1 MNKKEFNLESMKK
14 MMGLEVTSK
23 SLKDNFDDIL
33 KAMVDLPSRGLKII
47 VKFKDLSDE
56 EFKQVIDCIKKYN
69 DDADYTIVGVMDI
82 DYKDMTSGTK
92 GKSEFIYMYTENYI
106 TPVILVDSLNKTLY
120 IQKEELFI
128 SDLDEIKKDITQTDL
143 VSENIVTC
151 IKEPVREILGEDHPI
166 LKKVERYSNVE
177 IEGQINQSWNPCET
191 TAVRCRD
198 LDLYYGMKPNK
209 EDVIFDDMTYYMSIF
224 GNLDIISVYQSE
236 KGIRQVADTLKY
248 CLMKLSSDESLPISS
263 VLRDHN
269 LLRELKRRTIKDL
282 ISEWISKN
290 KLIEENGL
298 PSSEEGYTIGD
309 FINEYNRHFNL
320 CLTVLYLD
328 LNIEPNVN
336 GFKNSERVLA
346 IFNMCKEMYLDF
358 IKRLYDMDIDVL
370 LKDGGFA
377 LLYHYTRQKVSM
389 SKYMVAKS
397 MHADISE
404 LLEKM
409 KSAEDSE
416 KIESGEIKLN

>member
-23 SLKDNFDDIL
+23 SLRDNFDDIL
-33 KAMVDLPSRGLKII
+33 RTMVDLPSRGLKII
-47 VKFKDLSDE
+47 VKFKELSDE
-56 EFKQVIDCIKKYN
+56 EFKQVIDCIKKY
-69 DDADYTIVGVMDI
+69 DSDADYSVVGVMDI
-82 DYKDMTSGTK
+82 DFKDMINGTK
-92 GKSEFIYMYTENYI
+92 GKSEFVYMYTENYV
-106 TPVILVDSLNKTLY
+106 TPVILVDSLNKSLY

-151 IKEPVREILGEDHPI
+151 IKEPIKEILGEDHPI

-191 TAVRCRD
+191 TSVRCKD
-198 LDLYYGMKPNK
+198 LDIYYGMKPNE
-209 EDVIFDDMTYYMSIF
+209 EDIVSDDMAYYMSILS
-224 GNLDIISVYQSE
+224 NLDIISVYQAE
-236 KGIRQVADTLKY
+236 KGVKQVADTLRY

-263 VLRDHN
+263 ILRDHK
-269 LLRELKRRTIKDL
+269 LLRELKCRTI
-282 ISEWISKN
+282 ISLLSETISKN
-290 KLIEENGL
+290 ELIEKNGL
-298 PSSEEGYTIGD
+298 PSSEDEYTIGD
-309 FINEYNRHFNL
+309 FINVCNRHFNL
-320 CLTVLYLD
+320 CLTTLYLD

-358 IKRLYDMDIDVL
+358 IKRLYNMDIDVL

-377 LLYHYTRQKVSM
+377 SLYHYTRQKVSM
-389 SKYMVAKS
+389 TKYMAAKS
-397 MHADISE
+397 MHADLSE
-404 LLEKM
+404 LLEKW
-409 KSAEDSE
+409 KSTEESE